1 MNSLPISIFFAAR
14 PWRGLAIRAVA
25 TCLAMLACATVMAAN
40 WTWDNGAYQNA
51 TVLSGTYIGTG
62 QWSNNTNWTGSGTTP
77 PSGGPNNVADD
88 LTFNQYLDNPQQVL
102 SGSVSGT
109 AVNVLWIKSVA
120 GSGSTFSVNSIT
132 FTGTSPKYFW
142 AIKPTVSSTSNI
154 GTTQIIQLNG
164 GGITMAAD
172 SGPTFFGNANQGA
185 RGNLNL
191 QLMANQSIT
200 NNSASD
206 LTFGTVDNTAFNAQ
220 TLVGGNNGTNVRGS
234 QIIGSNAGSGTV
246 AMVATLNASSTGN
259 IVVNG
264 NFTNGSGAGGLQVVV
279 NNSGSGQ
286 VVSTGNFALTG
297 GGLVN
302 LPNPSGLRVLGGT
315 LVVGGSY
322 NASTTLSSN
331 NGIEVASGATLRITR
346 TGTMPLGSNVY
357 GGGTLVY
364 DAGAGNVLALGI
376 GGTAANT
383 AATTISSGTL
393 QVGSGAGLGNGN
405 ISIASGARLDVN
417 QSPPNPVLTYSGTIS
432 GAGQLTKFGSGTFA
446 LTGNNSFTGGITAG
460 DGVLSMA
467 QLDVSRLITGSTPGT
482 LAVAGNGT
490 LDVSTANGVGG
501 LAFRLG
507 TASDLVTVGS
517 GNVQVGNGILDFSDF
532 TFTPVT
538 GFDVGSYTLFSAT
551 NLFGSLGIGTT
562 GSVGDKLGTLQVIGN
577 TLQLAVTAVPEPSLT
592 AVTSMAAAAG
602 VLLLRRRR
610 R

>member
-1 MNSLPISIFFAAR
+1 MTSHPSSMFLAAL
-14 PWRGLAIRAVA
+14 LAIMAGIPA
-25 TCLAMLACATVMAAN
+25 TAAN

-88 LTFNQYLDNPQQVL
+88 LTLNQYLGNPQQVV
-102 SGSVSGT
+102 SGTVSGT
-109 AVNVLWIKSVA
+109 AVNVLWIKSAA
-120 GSGSTFSVNSIT
+120 GSGSTFNVNSIT
-132 FTGTSPKYFW
+132 FTGTSPKYLW

-154 GTTQIIQLNG
+154 GTTQTIQING

-172 SGPTFFGNANQGA
+172 SGPAFFGNANQGA

-191 QLMANQSIT
+191 QLLANQSIT

-206 LTFGTVDNTAFNAQ
+206 LTFGTVDNTTFNSQ
-220 TLVGGNNGTNVRGS
+220 TLVGGNNGSNVRGS
-234 QIIGSNAGSGTV
+234 QIIGSAAGSGTV
-246 AMVATLNASSTGN
+246 AMVATLNAASTGN

-264 NFTNGSGAGGLQVVV
+264 NFTNGAAAGGIQVVV
-279 NNSGSGQ
+279 NNTGSGQ
-286 VVSTGNFALTG
+286 VISNGNFALTAS
-297 GGLVN
+297 GLAN

-322 NASTTLSSN
+322 TASTTLTSN

-364 DAGAGNVLALGI
+364 DAGAGSVLALGI

-405 ISIASGARLDVN
+405 ISIASGARLDVS
-417 QSPPNPVLTYSGTIS
+417 QSPPNPVLAYSGTIS
-432 GAGQLTKFGSGTFA
+432 GAGQFTKFGSGTVA

-482 LAVAGNGT
+482 LAIAGAGT
-490 LDVSTANGVGG
+490 LDVSTANNAGG

-507 TASDLVTVGS
+507 TASDLVTVASGNLQIGS
-517 GNVQVGNGILDFSDF
+517 GLLNFDDF
-532 TFTPVT
+532 TFTT
-538 GFDVGSYTLFSAT
+538 GSGFGQGSFTLFSAAT
-551 NLFGSLGIGTT
+551 L
-562 GSVGDKLGTLQVIGN
+562 LGTLGSSTAGTVGGLPASLQVSGN
-577 TLQLAVTAVPEPSLT
+577 TVLLSVVPEPSLT
-592 AVTSMAAAAG
+592 VAMLAG
-602 VLLLRRRR
+602 IAMGGLVLRRRKTAD
-610 R
+610 

>member
-102 SGSVSGT
+102 SGSVTGT
-109 AVNVLWIKSVA
+109 AVNVLWIKSVG
-120 GSGSTFSVNSIT
+120 GSGSTFNVNSIT

-154 GTTQIIQLNG
+154 ATAQIIQING

-172 SGPTFFGNANQGA
+172 SGPTFFGNTNQGA

-220 TLVGGNNGTNVRGS
+220 TLVGGNNGSNVRGS

-286 VVSTGNFALTG
+286 VVSTGNFALSG
-297 GGLVN
+297 GGLLN

-322 NASTTLSSN
+322 TASTTLSSN

-364 DAGAGNVLALGI
+364 DAGAGNVLALGV

-383 AATTISSGTL
+383 AATTISSGTV
-393 QVGSGAGLGNGN
+393 QVGSGAGL
-405 ISIASGARLDVN
+405 
-417 QSPPNPVLTYSGTIS
+417 
-432 GAGQLTKFGSGTFA
+432 
-446 LTGNNSFTGGITAG
+446 GNNSFTGGITAG